1 MAYSKQPA
9 LKHGYHKVNETTSQS
24 LEGQLNG
31 VHWNPDH
38 RTFTHTQ
45 RFLTLYK
52 NQRINRVPNK

>member
-9 LKHGYHKVNETTSQS
+9 LKHGYHQVNETASQS

-38 RTFTHTQ
+38 RTFTYT
-45 RFLTLYK
+45 K
-52 NQRINRVPNK
+52 VPDII

>member
-9 LKHGYHKVNETTSQS
+9 LKHGYHQVNETASQS

-38 RTFTHTQ
+38 RTFTHT
-45 RFLTLYK
+45 K
-52 NQRINRVPNK
+52 VPDII